1 MTPPL
6 PFAWVSKFA
15 GRHTPANGVI
25 MIEGEREKGRE
36 MGGSVRPNHFSKIAA
51 LSRLLWGPKPLR
63 ESSRD
68 LWGGVV
74 SGWGDGTLAAKLSKA
89 FRNSSR

>member
-25 MIEGEREKGRE
+25 MIEGEREKGK
-36 MGGSVRPNHFSKIAA
+36 GA
-51 LSRLLWGPKPLR
+51 
-63 ESSRD
+63 
-68 LWGGVV
+68 GGVIKTKSFFKNCSHIQTPLGAQTPQRKQQGFGGV
-74 SGWGDGTLAAKLSKA
+74 SGWEDGKLAAKLSKA